1 MTALGSVPNAHTQG
15 EPEGTWNLEKLH
27 LELKYLGRK
36 LAEAKLQRG
45 EREQR
50 DGLEQRAAWRTPR
63 SRVNIYP
70 ERTVGRQETQLTGYT
85 QKARNRGREEGENLT
100 FRASQRCHI

>member
-36 LAEAKLQRG
+36 LAEAKLQR
-45 EREQR
+45 EQR
-50 DGLEQRAAWRTPR
+50 DTLEFKSKYLSRAA
-63 SRVNIYP
+63 
-70 ERTVGRQETQLTGYT
+70 
-85 QKARNRGREEGENLT
+85 REAAGNTTHKLH
-100 FRASQRCHI
+100 AKSHK

>member
-1 MTALGSVPNAHTQG
+1 MTESLCCVFLLCCACTRCEADSPMTALGSVPNAHTQG

-45 EREQR
+45 EGE
-50 DGLEQRAAWRTPR
+50 RAAGQIGAEGLAGALQ
-63 SRVNIYP
+63 V
-70 ERTVGRQETQLTGYT
+70 QE
-85 QKARNRGREEGENLT
+85 
-100 FRASQRCHI
+100 